1 MSRMKNG
8 LVFLVITLA
17 VCGIASM
24 FGVVASQDWV
34 QRADASGVGKVVLG
48 MPVDWE
54 LNFPYAG
61 TPFGRDLFRFHNL
74 LFSVDL
80 AICSL
85 VAILLF
91 YSVWRFRKSRN
102 AVPSERTHNTPSSSY
117 GLCFRASSSWAS
129 PYPRLAWSIV
139 TMSFRR
145 AR

>member
-91 YSVWRFRKSRN
+91 IRSGV
-102 AVPSERTHNTPSSSY
+102 SENRGTPCHPIGRITPPRAPMDCASGPRPRGHRRT
-117 GLCFRASSSWAS
+117 L
-129 PYPRLAWSIV
+129 V
-139 TMSFRR
+139 
-145 AR
+145 